1 MMWSCFQ
8 SQRPKGKGT
17 SSHSDSRS
25 LPVSFPVFFH
35 APNPPST
42 HRPTNR
48 EEKKKPVMS
57 TNNTPSPS
65 ADRPSQQPDRA
76 DGFDDDY
83 VFPRHYLPEVM
94 QGTDNSMR
102 VCVCVY
108 LYIYIHM
115 DWIAKRVDD

>member
-1 MMWSCFQ
+1 MMRACFQ

-25 LPVSFPVFFH
+25 LPVSFPVFFQR
-35 APNPPST
+35 ALILLQPTT
-42 HRPTNR
+42 HRHTKR
-48 EEKKKPVMS
+48 EKKKPVMS

-65 ADRPSQQPDRA
+65 PDRPSQQPDRA

-94 QGTDNSMR
+94 QGTVR
-102 VCVCVY
+102 VY
-108 LYIYIHM
+108 THM
-115 DWIAKRVDD
+115 TG